1 MYRGVVRAPYYPLN
15 MPGRQFHNMNIQ
27 VYWATAIPYLSHP
40 YPLYHTYLIH
50 IPGPSLGLVYA
61 IMACLQD
68 VVLTVPQYPSVLED
82 PSTVPFKE
90 CSVCWV
96 VNPQLSFTSH
106 LRLPDRLLPKAGC
119 STYGEDFIQALVF
132 YSTFKQLELPGSG
145 PMERRACLHLHFS

>member
-1 MYRGVVRAPYYPLN
+1 M
-15 MPGRQFHNMNIQ
+15 
-27 VYWATAIPYLSHP
+27 
-40 YPLYHTYLIH
+40 
-50 IPGPSLGLVYA
+50 SLGLVYA

-106 LRLPDRLLPKAGC
+106 LRLPDRLLPKARC

-132 YSTFKQLELPGSG
+132 YSTFEQLPCFARLCTGGCSEVLQAHPTPALYVGT
-145 PMERRACLHLHFS
+145 PVAVENDVFLIDFLEFV